1 MAERFDIVIYIFQT
15 FQIVCNLVSLNL
27 SGSSVQHD
35 NYFTHPHVI
44 TKVVIHGQ
52 FPPLPKIKQIVHPK
66 QKMF

>member
-35 NYFTHPHVI
+35 NYLLTLMSLRKLLFMDNFLSA
-44 TKVVIHGQ
+44 KD
-52 FPPLPKIKQIVHPK
+52 
-66 QKMF
+66 